1 MAQKPIIYHIPVC
14 PFSQRVEILLK
25 LKGLEDAVEFQ
36 VMDITKPRP
45 DWFLR
50 MTDGTTAMPVMDLG
64 DGKVIKESLVI
75 LQYVED
81 AFGDVPIMRQD
92 PYQRAIE
99 RMMIAKEGDF
109 TMAGYIMV
117 MNTDPAKTGAL
128 RDTLL
133 DLYAWLDAFLTKHNP
148 DGTWL
153 FDDFGMAEVVFTPMF
168 MRFWFLDY
176 YEGFELPK
184 DGRFDRVA
192 KWREAC
198 LKYPAT
204 QQVTER
210 EIVTVYYDYAVGL
223 GNGAL
228 PKGRKASSFA
238 FEPAWDTRP
247 LPPKDKYDRVASDE
261 ELGLIAAE

>member
-1 MAQKPIIYHIPVC
+1 MSKPIIYHIPVC

-25 LKGLEDAVEFQ
+25 LKGLEDEVDFR
-36 VMDITKPRP
+36 VMDVTTPRP
-45 DWFLR
+45 DWFLK
-50 MTDGTTAMPVMDLG
+50 MTDGTTSMPVMDLG
-64 DGKVIKESLVI
+64 DGRVIKESLVI

-81 AFGDVPIMRQD
+81 AFGDTPVMRKD
-92 PYQRAIE
+92 PYERAIE
-99 RMMIAKEGDF
+99 RLMITKASDF

-117 MNTDPAKTGAL
+117 MNTDLAKKDAL
-128 RDTLL
+128 RDKLL
-133 DLYAWLDAFLTKHNP
+133 DHYAWLDAFLFKHNR

-153 FDDFGMAEVVFTPMF
+153 FEEFGMAEVVFTPLF

-176 YEGFELPK
+176 YEAFELPE

-198 LKYPAT
+198 LKHSAA
-204 QQVTER
+204 QQVTKR

-228 PKGRKASSFA
+228 PEGREVSSFA

-247 LPPKDKYDRVASDE
+247 LPPKDKYERVATDE
-261 ELGLIAAE
+261 ELGLIAAQ